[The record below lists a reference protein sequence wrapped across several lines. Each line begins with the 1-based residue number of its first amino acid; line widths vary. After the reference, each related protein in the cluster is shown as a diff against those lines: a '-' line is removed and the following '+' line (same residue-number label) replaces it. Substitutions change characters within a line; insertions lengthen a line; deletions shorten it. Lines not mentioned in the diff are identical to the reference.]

1 MSVDSMKLFTTI
13 TTYCGLLVAGGAT
26 KRDIATLV
34 LGILSAIASGVPFP
48 LIGIVFGQLL
58 NDFNQATCEQDD
70 AIPASYQDSV
80 NQKILLIFYL
90 AIAQFVLIYCHLCCW
105 SLGGA
110 RLAQRLREQYL
121 RSLLKQEP
129 LYFSKFPPGE
139 VSARLNGD
147 IQTIRSGTSEK
158 VGIVLASLS
167 FFVTAYIVA
176 FIKDYKLS
184 AELLSLVPAF
194 LLMSF
199 VGSHYVEKYAGIM
212 SDASASA
219 ASIALEA
226 LSNMVLVQSFRANAR
241 LEKRFAQAL
250 EIAEAQGIRKAFAT
264 GVQAGVLY
272 FVAYSA
278 NALAF
283 WQGSV
288 RIASSINEPGTDAN
302 VGSVFTVVFVL
313 IEGTSWS

>member
-1 MSVDSMKLFTTI
+1 
-13 TTYCGLLVAGGAT
+13 
-26 KRDIATLV
+26 
-34 LGILSAIASGVPFP
+34 
-48 LIGIVFGQLL
+48 
-58 NDFNQATCEQDD
+58 
-70 AIPASYQDSV
+70 
-80 NQKILLIFYL
+80 
-90 AIAQFVLIYCHLCCW
+90 
-105 SLGGA
+105 
-110 RLAQRLREQYL
+110 
-121 RSLLKQEP
+121 
-129 LYFSKFPPGE
+129 
-139 VSARLNGD
+139 
-147 IQTIRSGTSEK
+147 
-158 VGIVLASLS
+158 
-167 FFVTAYIVA
+167 
-176 FIKDYKLS
+176 
-184 AELLSLVPAF
+184 
-194 LLMSF
+194 MSF